1 LQQHDG
7 RKTNT
12 WTKKRIGII
21 IAIAVGYG
29 IWFNYLDTAVYC
41 VPPEKPVPP
50 TTPERLV
57 RHDKPDCIAVGLVL
71 GGNIKYQP
79 WNIIGHCIPGLF
91 LLLLMP
97 KRLELFLAGVL
108 ISSAIMDSPLWGV
121 MRLANGQHL
130 WHMVPACY
138 KYFCQEGVNYVQTS
152 IDLKG
157 LLDWT
162 VYYYNPIGS
171 YQVWQEAWFDHLPNA
186 ALIFWSVALRI
197 IFAIILIVWQM
208 RQEEEGK
215 EFSLKKIILLSN
227 YRSKRR
233 KKMKNH

>member
-7 RKTNT
+7 HKTNT
-12 WTKKRIGII
+12 WTKERIGII
-21 IAIAVGYG
+21 IAVAVGYG
-29 IWFNYLDTAVYC
+29 IWFNYLDTAAYC
-41 VPPEKPVPP
+41 VPPNKPVPLEIP
-50 TTPERLV
+50 DRV
-57 RHDKPDCIAVGLVL
+57 VNIDKQQCIEVGLVL
-71 GGNIKYQP
+71 GGNVQYQP

-97 KRLELFLAGVL
+97 KKLELFLAGVL

-121 MRLANGQHL
+121 MRLANNLPL
-130 WHMVPACY
+130 WYMVE
-138 KYFCQEGVNYVQTS
+138 KVNFVDTS

-157 LLDWT
+157 LWDWT
-162 VYYYNPIGS
+162 IYYYNPIGP
-171 YQVWQEAWFDHLPNA
+171 YQVWERPWFDNLPNA

-208 RQEEEGK
+208 RQEDEGK

-227 YRSKRR
+227 YRAKRR
-233 KKMKNH
+233 KNI